1 MASKQ
6 PATSKR
12 GRSRR
17 EDDERQAGRGASQN
31 GDGEA
36 AATDDQ
42 RLAHYLQERIKPGLS
57 PGALRLL
64 ARAVTKGAARRRRGD
79 DSDAAGEEVDDDDAR
94 GEADDDFDEQDD
106 DDARGEANDDFSDEE
121 DEEERSLE
129 DEMRG
134 LQANLGDDWI
144 LRVCVQGDYAWLTAE
159 KDDGSQRVEAPAAD
173 LLAEVVALLN
183 ESGDRSS

>member
-1 MASKQ
+1 MADKP

-12 GRSRR
+12 ARSRR
-17 EDDERQAGRGASQN
+17 NDDEREAGRGAGQN

-42 RLAHYLQERIKPGLS
+42 QLAHYLQERIKPGLS

-64 ARAVTKGAARRRRGD
+64 ARAVTKGAAHRRPGE
-79 DSDAAGEEVDDDDAR
+79 DSDAAGEAGGQEDDDVREEVDDDAAG
-94 GEADDDFDEQDD
+94 GEADE
-106 DDARGEANDDFSDEE
+106 DFSDEE
-121 DEEERSLE
+121 DEAERSLE
-129 DEMRG
+129 DQMRD
-134 LQANLGDDWI
+134 LQANLGDDWT

-159 KDDGSQRVEAPAAD
+159 KDDGSQHVEAPAAG

-183 ESGDRSS
+183 ESGDRPS

>member
-42 RLAHYLQERIKPGLS
+42 QLAHHLQERIKPGLS
-57 PGALRLL
+57 AGALRLL
-64 ARAVTKGAARRRRGD
+64 ARAVTNRAAHRRPGE
-79 DSDAAGEEVDDDDAR
+79 DSDAAGEASGQEVDDVHEEVDDDAD
-94 GEADDDFDEQDD
+94 GEADE
-106 DDARGEANDDFSDEE
+106 DFSDEE
-121 DEEERSLE
+121 DEAKRSLQ

-159 KDDGSQRVEAPAAD
+159 KDDGSQRVEAPDAD
-173 LLAEVVALLN
+173 LLAEAVALLN
-183 ESGDRSS
+183 ESGDRSG

>member
-1 MASKQ
+1 MASKP

-12 GRSRR
+12 ARSRR
-17 EDDERQAGRGASQN
+17 DNDERQAGRGASQN

-64 ARAVTKGAARRRRGD
+64 ARAVTKGAARRRRGE

-94 GEADDDFDEQDD
+94 GEADEDFDDEG
-106 DDARGEANDDFSDEE
+106 RGEANDDFSDEE

-159 KDDGSQRVEAPAAD
+159 KDDGSQRVEAPDAD

-183 ESGDRSS
+183 ESGAP

>member
-1 MASKQ
+1 MANKP

-12 GRSRR
+12 ARSRR
-17 EDDERQAGRGASQN
+17 DDDERGASHN

-36 AATDDQ
+36 AASDDQ
-42 RLAHYLQERIKPGLS
+42 QLAHDLQARVRRGLS

-64 ARAVTKGAARRRRGD
+64 ARAVTKRAAHRRPGD
-79 DSDAAGEEVDDDDAR
+79 DSDAAGEASGPEDDDVREEVDDDGTG
-94 GEADDDFDEQDD
+94 GEADE
-106 DDARGEANDDFSDEE
+106 DFSEEADE
-121 DEEERSLE
+121 DERSLE
-129 DEMRG
+129 DDVRD

-159 KDDGSQRVEAPAAD
+159 KDDGSQYVEAPAAD

-183 ESGDRSS
+183 EGGNRSS

>member
-1 MASKQ
+1 MASKS
-6 PATSKR
+6 PATSR
-12 GRSRR
+12 RARSRR
-17 EDDERQAGRGASQN
+17 DDDERQAGRGESQN

-42 RLAHYLQERIKPGLS
+42 QLAHYLQERKKPGLS

-64 ARAVTKGAARRRRGD
+64 ARAVTKGAAHRRPRE
-79 DSDAAGEEVDDDDAR
+79 DSDAAGEASGQEDDDVR
-94 GEADDDFDEQDD
+94 EEVDD

-121 DEEERSLE
+121 GADERSLE

>member
-1 MASKQ
+1 MASKS
-6 PATSKR
+6 PATSR
-12 GRSRR
+12 RVRSRR
-17 EDDERQAGRGASQN
+17 DDDERQAGRGESQN

-42 RLAHYLQERIKPGLS
+42 QLAHYLQERKKPGLS

-64 ARAVTKGAARRRRGD
+64 ARAVTKGAAHRRPRE
-79 DSDAAGEEVDDDDAR
+79 DSDAAGEASGQEDDDVR
-94 GEADDDFDEQDD
+94 EEVD

-121 DEEERSLE
+121 GADERSLE